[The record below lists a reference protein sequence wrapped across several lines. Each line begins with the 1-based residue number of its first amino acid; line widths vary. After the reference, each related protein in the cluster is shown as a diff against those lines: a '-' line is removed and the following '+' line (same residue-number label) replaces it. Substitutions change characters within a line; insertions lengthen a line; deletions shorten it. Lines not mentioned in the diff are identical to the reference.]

1 MSTAAI
7 IIILVVGLLVGGIM
21 VLRSSSKTGMP
32 SQDVLDRATRHA
44 RQLDEQEK
52 QDEDQGSPH

>member
-7 IIILVVGLLVGGIM
+7 IIVVVVGLLIGGILT
-21 VLRSSSKTGMP
+21 LRSSSKTGMP

-44 RQLDEQEK
+44 RQLEEQEK
-52 QDEDQGSPH
+52 KDEESDSSR